1 MTARPVPFQTVRGSR
16 CVVAAA
22 DQLATQAGMWAFAR
36 GGNAVDAAIAANAA
50 LAVTGPHLCGMGG
63 DLFAIVSTP
72 SGDLVGLNASGRAGS
87 GADATAL
94 RAEGFTAMPFRG
106 DVRSVTV
113 PGCVDGW
120 TTLHERFG
128 VLDLDVVLNPAIRLA
143 ADGFPCG
150 PLLAL
155 VVTFLDDAA
164 QRELH
169 ELVDQAVRPGAVVRR
184 PGVALTLQAIARGG
198 RDAFYGGAFG
208 EGLVHRGAGL
218 FDTAD
223 LEQNQAEWV
232 DVIAVDVFGVEL
244 CSLPPNSQGYLTLG
258 ATRLAADAGLPANPD
273 DGLWAHLLVEATKAA
288 AYDRPARLHE
298 GADGDAL
305 VADVIGRGEMLD
317 ASGSAAGRSI
327 PMSDG
332 DTTYLCTA
340 DSDGWAVSLIQSN
353 ASGFGSCLVEPT
365 TSINLQN
372 RGLGFSLA
380 EGHPAEFAPRRR
392 PPHTLCPALVRR
404 DGQVAAVLGTMGGD
418 AQPQILAQLVARLFH
433 ADQPLATAVAAAR
446 WALRGPET
454 GFDTWTSA
462 SPPTVVVEDGAPPDW
477 LDGLAS
483 RGHTIARAR
492 PFDSATGHANAIV
505 VEANGTFCA
514 AADPRALIGGSAA
527 L

>member
-87 GADATAL
+87 GADAAAL

-106 DVRSVTV
+106 DVRSVTI

-258 ATRLAADAGLPANPD
+258 TTRLAADAGLPANPD
-273 DGLWAHLLVEATKAA
+273 DGLWAHLLVEASKAA

-317 ASGSAAGRSI
+317 ASGSAAAVDRHVGR
-327 PMSDG
+327 
-332 DTTYLCTA
+332 
-340 DSDGWAVSLIQSN
+340 
-353 ASGFGSCLVEPT
+353 
-365 TSINLQN
+365 
-372 RGLGFSLA
+372 
-380 EGHPAEFAPRRR
+380 
-392 PPHTLCPALVRR
+392 
-404 DGQVAAVLGTMGGD
+404 
-418 AQPQILAQLVARLFH
+418 
-433 ADQPLATAVAAAR
+433 
-446 WALRGPET
+446 
-454 GFDTWTSA
+454 
-462 SPPTVVVEDGAPPDW
+462 
-477 LDGLAS
+477 
-483 RGHTIARAR
+483 
-492 PFDSATGHANAIV
+492 
-505 VEANGTFCA
+505 
-514 AADPRALIGGSAA
+514 
-527 L
+527 